1 MIAQTPK
8 VVREI
13 GGRSVALLTI
23 FLQTTLHDPTEWLSE
38 RWRLIVEDRGKGIH
52 RRGAAER
59 ILSRRHLVEN
69 QAEGKLIGVEIN
81 IVSARLLGRHV
92 TRRAENEAGAR
103 YLRSCR
109 RTRLL
114 RNGRILDQAEIENL
128 RRAVAG
134 DHHVFGFEISVN

>member
-13 GGRSVALLTI
+13 GGRSVSLFANFPQTALD
-23 FLQTTLHDPTEWLSE
+23 DPTE
-38 RWRLIVEDRGKGIH
+38 RLTEGRHVFIEDRRDRVH

-81 IVSARLLGRHV
+81 IVSARLLRRHV
-92 TRRAENEAGAR
+92 TRRAENEA
-103 YLRSCR
+103 
-109 RTRLL
+109 
-114 RNGRILDQAEIENL
+114 
-128 RRAVAG
+128 
-134 DHHVFGFEISVN
+134 